1 MCFNIR
7 SRSNNKIYLCSF
19 HLNIHYFQMYCNLC
33 LALVVL
39 IGPALSD
46 KSSPETVG
54 ATDTDS
60 YENGVGTSF
69 TVPLNPQI
77 VPAVSK
83 NARKYSV
90 SGDDLERSDLSLSPS
105 HPVYSYS
112 APVNNLD
119 TYVAPN
125 NAGVDVAEARD
136 GAGGHHHHHHHA
148 EHAAEPAAAAPG
160 ASYEVTKNSSC
171 FPVFCQQAKSVIL
184 NC

>member
-1 MCFNIR
+1 
-7 SRSNNKIYLCSF
+7 
-19 HLNIHYFQMYCNLC
+19 MYCKLC
-33 LALVVL
+33 LALVL
-39 IGPALSD
+39 LTGPALSD
-46 KSSPETVG
+46 KSSPKTGV

-90 SGDDLERSDLSLSPS
+90 SGDDLERSDLNLSPS

-136 GAGGHHHHHHHA
+136 GAGGHHHHHHHG
-148 EHAAEPAAAAPG
+148 EHAAQEPAAAPA
-160 ASYEVTKNSSC
+160 ASLVRKQFLSRLIASL
-171 FPVFCQQAKSVIL
+171 FVFCQQSKSVIL
-184 NC
+184 NS

>member
-1 MCFNIR
+1 
-7 SRSNNKIYLCSF
+7 
-19 HLNIHYFQMYCNLC
+19 MYCNLC

-39 IGPALSD
+39 IGPAVSD
-46 KSSPETVG
+46 KISPESAGG

-77 VPAVSK
+77 GPAVSK

-90 SGDDLERSDLSLSPS
+90 SGDDLERSDLSIAPS

-148 EHAAEPAAAAPG
+148 EHAVQEPAADPS
-160 ASYEVTKNSSC
+160 ASYQVRVLASLLPRVLSTVQVSHS
-171 FPVFCQQAKSVIL
+171 
-184 NC
+184 

>member
-1 MCFNIR
+1 
-7 SRSNNKIYLCSF
+7 
-19 HLNIHYFQMYCNLC
+19 MYCNLC
-33 LALVVL
+33 LALLVL

-46 KSSPETVG
+46 KSSPETAAETG
-54 ATDTDS
+54 TDTDS

-90 SGDDLERSDLSLSPS
+90 SGDDLERSDLSLAPS

-125 NAGVDVAEARD
+125 NAAGVDVAQARD
-136 GAGGHHHHHHHA
+136 GAGGHHHHHHA
-148 EHAAEPAAAAPG
+148 EHAAVEPAAAAPA
-160 ASYEVTKNSSC
+160 ASFEVKTVKRLKTWLSRVLST
-171 FPVFCQQAKSVIL
+171 QAKSVIL

>member
-1 MCFNIR
+1 
-7 SRSNNKIYLCSF
+7 
-19 HLNIHYFQMYCNLC
+19 MYCNLC

-46 KSSPETVG
+46 KSSPETG
-54 ATDTDS
+54 GKTAGDTDS

-125 NAGVDVAEARD
+125 TAGVDVAEARD
-136 GAGGHHHHHHHA
+136 GAGGHHHHHHA
-148 EHAAEPAAAAPG
+148 EHAAQEPAAAPAACYQVTENCSCL
-160 ASYEVTKNSSC
+160 ASLLRRQC
-171 FPVFCQQAKSVIL
+171 SVNRPSQSFLTADQIKIPQKERNFL
-184 NC
+184 

>member
-1 MCFNIR
+1 
-7 SRSNNKIYLCSF
+7 
-19 HLNIHYFQMYCNLC
+19 MYCNLC

-39 IGPALSD
+39 TGPALSD

-54 ATDTDS
+54 ASVDTGSDS

-77 VPAVSK
+77 GPAVSK

-90 SGDDLERSDLSLSPS
+90 SGDDLERSDLSIAPS

-125 NAGVDVAEARD
+125 TAGVDVAQARD

-148 EHAAEPAAAAPG
+148 EHAEPAAAPA
-160 ASYEVTKNSSC
+160 ASHEVKMRLL
-171 FPVFCQQAKSVIL
+171 FCALSTGQLSHS
-184 NC
+184 